1 MARFKVTYT
10 QYSTYEVEAENE
22 QDALTLAYCEF
33 ESDMRCPVANTI
45 YDEVEVEEIE

>member
-1 MARFKVTYT
+1 MARYKVTYT

-33 ESDMRCPVANTI
+33 ESDMRYPVANTI
-45 YDEVEVEEIE
+45 YDEVEVEEIS